1 MERRHSTQFVSR
13 LSLKWPNERRHDITT
28 IAATGRER
36 TANGMVR
43 PCSSPASEKLEW
55 GTKQRRPRHVQQS
68 QNYAC

>member
-36 TANGMVR
+36 TAMVTCGR
-43 PCSSPASEKLEW
+43 AAVAPSPLLPESDYGKWSRCGRADD
-55 GTKQRRPRHVQQS
+55 
-68 QNYAC
+68 